1 VMRLRRM
8 AEPVR
13 ARPGLAAI
21 ACLGIAWGLVM
32 HTMGWAQLAHFAQV
46 RALAQGQANID
57 PWHWQTKDKAWV
69 DGHFYSVKAPGL
81 PLLTLPAYMALDAAG
96 AWSVSRDAAQNA
108 RHADHPRWT
117 PPGRSYPYV
126 LEFGFDPERALEV
139 QRQVEDETP
148 MVWALTLVGAVIPA
162 ILLLL
167 LVRRVADRIEPGYGT
182 AAAITLGLGTI
193 LMTFAAEYF
202 SHVAAAALGF
212 ATFAI
217 LLAERQAAPRLAL
230 VALAG
235 LAAGLAVTF
244 EYPLG
249 LLGIILFVYALSRR
263 APRLPRVAAYGA
275 AAVVG
280 AAPALAFNA
289 WALGSPLHFAYSS
302 AVAVQGYSG
311 HAVLGLNDPGF
322 FGIGIP
328 QPGAVLDLLVASRG
342 ILTLT
347 PILVVAVVGAFLMRQ
362 GRWRAEANVVLAVAA
377 VFFIYNAGYWLP
389 FGGGTPGPRFM
400 IPALPFVAL
409 GLAVAYRRM
418 PATCLAMAIPSALF
432 MLAGSMTYPL
442 LGENGTG
449 TWAQYLGDSILEH
462 TTLSA
467 LGVPNGWLAAA
478 PVLLA
483 VAGAIAFAVRATPRT
498 SVRDVRTAAVAL
510 AAWAAVAVVGPTIAG
525 DPNTPLSHSS
535 AALALIGGS
544 ALIAAAALFALRA
557 RERRPD
563 RAGPLLAP
571 SPTS

>member
-1 VMRLRRM
+1 
-8 AEPVR
+8 
-13 ARPGLAAI
+13 
-21 ACLGIAWGLVM
+21 
-32 HTMGWAQLAHFAQV
+32 
-46 RALAQGQANID
+46 
-57 PWHWQTKDKAWV
+57 
-69 DGHFYSVKAPGL
+69 
-81 PLLTLPAYMALDAAG
+81 
-96 AWSVSRDAAQNA
+96 
-108 RHADHPRWT
+108 
-117 PPGRSYPYV
+117 
-126 LEFGFDPERALEV
+126 
-139 QRQVEDETP
+139 
-148 MVWALTLVGAVIPA
+148 
-162 ILLLL
+162 
-167 LVRRVADRIEPGYGT
+167 
-182 AAAITLGLGTI
+182 
-193 LMTFAAEYF
+193 
-202 SHVAAAALGF
+202 
-212 ATFAI
+212 
-217 LLAERQAAPRLAL
+217 
-230 VALAG
+230 
-235 LAAGLAVTF
+235 
-244 EYPLG
+244 
-249 LLGIILFVYALSRR
+249 
-263 APRLPRVAAYGA
+263 
-275 AAVVG
+275 
-280 AAPALAFNA
+280 
-289 WALGSPLHFAYSS
+289 
-302 AVAVQGYSG
+302 
-311 HAVLGLNDPGF
+311 
-322 FGIGIP
+322 
-328 QPGAVLDLLVASRG
+328 VLDLLVASRG

-347 PILVVAVVGAFLMRQ
+347 PILVVAVVGAFLRRQ

-510 AAWAAVAVVGPTIAG
+510 AAWAAVAVIGPTIAG